1 MVSTEKQQADEITN
15 FFRELFERDN
25 QGTAKE
31 YPPCSMKRPLT
42 EEEISMASKKLR
54 NGKSPGINNMYA
66 EYIKYAPGTAHQIIA
81 DILRKSAE
89 TDDYLEILKEGIL
102 TPLQKPPK
110 KNKKVEKKSKPVILL
125 PSVRKIFTICIIKR
139 TWGKLKNQAAYQ
151 KGKKY
156 N

>member
-1 MVSTEKQQADEITN
+1 
-15 FFRELFERDN
+15 
-25 QGTAKE
+25 
-31 YPPCSMKRPLT
+31 MKRPLT

-66 EYIKYAPGTAHQIIA
+66 EYIKYAPGTTHQIIA

-110 KNKKVEKKSKPVILL
+110 
-125 PSVRKIFTICIIKR
+125 
-139 TWGKLKNQAAYQ
+139 
-151 KGKKY
+151 
-156 N
+156 